1 MTERRQHCRVSG
13 AMVNHVR
20 VRVRAGGEGTL
31 LNFSRRGASIAV
43 RRPMPPGSWI
53 DLQLSADSVRVLARA
68 LVLRCSVRAIAA
80 LDGVTYETAL
90 RFDQDTDLP
99 REDTAPD
106 GYSVHAQ
113 SGTNSVTDGSD
124 LHAFPEV
131 LSSHLTGASK

>member
-1 MTERRQHCRVSG
+1 MTERREHCRVCG
-13 AMVNHVR
+13 AMVDHVR

-53 DLQLSADSVRVLARA
+53 DLQLSVDSLRVVARA

-80 LDGVTYETAL
+80 LDGVTYETAV

-99 REDTAPD
+99 REETALD

-113 SGTNSVTDGSD
+113 SGTNSVSDGSD
-124 LHAFPEV
+124 LHALSEV
-131 LSSHLTGASK
+131 VSSHLVEASK